1 MSKNLN
7 SNSRKLSKSTVFL
20 YFCTIIAV
28 FIAAFPKLYEIK
40 TKAGIDLAPGIHA
53 GTVFE
58 KYSHGLF
65 KCEWLY
71 PYHCDREASSK
82 NTPRHI

>member
-7 SNSRKLSKSTVFL
+7 SNSRKLSKSTIFL
-20 YFCTIIAV
+20 YFCAIIAV
-28 FIAAFPKLYEIK
+28 FIAAFPKLYEMK
-40 TKAGIDLAPGIHA
+40 AKAGIDLLPGKHA

-82 NTPRHI
+82 NTHRHI